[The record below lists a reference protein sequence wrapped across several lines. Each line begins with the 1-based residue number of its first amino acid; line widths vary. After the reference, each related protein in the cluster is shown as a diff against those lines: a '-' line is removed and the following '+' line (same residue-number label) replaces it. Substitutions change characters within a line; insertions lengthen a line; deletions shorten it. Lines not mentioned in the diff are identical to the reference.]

1 MRRSDEFGPKVLA
14 RFYGPAHR
22 LPVSQCRLFL
32 CAGGGLLSLLLLGG
46 CTGPGVSSPEAAQT
60 SASGRVYHVHLRLT
74 EKKDRAVSV
83 LGQALRWW
91 NEMPAAQRPPLAEGA
106 GASGRP
112 VTIEWKPPFYRVRL
126 GPFAT
131 EQRAETA
138 AQTAAA
144 STFPDAFVAP
154 GRPAPSV
161 RRRGPRQR
169 RGPE

>member
-1 MRRSDEFGPKVLA
+1 M
-14 RFYGPAHR
+14 
-22 LPVSQCRLFL
+22 
-32 CAGGGLLSLLLLGG
+32 
-46 CTGPGVSSPEAAQT
+46 
-60 SASGRVYHVHLRLT
+60 YHVHLRLT

-83 LGQALRWW
+83 LGEALRWW

-131 EQRAETA
+131 KQRAETA
-138 AQTAAA
+138 AQTAVA
-144 STFPDAFVAP
+144 SAFPDAFVAP

-161 RRRGPRQR
+161 RRRAQKQR